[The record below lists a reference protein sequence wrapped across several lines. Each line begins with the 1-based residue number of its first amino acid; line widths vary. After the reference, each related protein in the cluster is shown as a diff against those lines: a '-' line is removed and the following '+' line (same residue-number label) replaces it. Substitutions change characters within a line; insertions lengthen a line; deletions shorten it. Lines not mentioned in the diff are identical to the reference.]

1 VHARDPVE
9 AAEQERVQR
18 WTERRRV
25 PVVERECGV
34 EPAAVRD
41 RGRDRLVVVRVA
53 ARRVVACERSEVG
66 EADGNRARPEQNQ
79 RFLGEADLRL

>member
-18 WTERRRV
+18 RTERRRV
-25 PVVERECGV
+25 PVVERESGD
-34 EPAAVRD
+34 EPVAVRD
-41 RGRDRLVVVRVA
+41 RGRDRLVVVGVS

-66 EADGNRARPEQNQ
+66 EADGDRPRREQDQ